1 MKQYMLTNHSKNF
14 LEVLETE
21 VPSPMDHEVVIKIG
35 AVSLNYRDLLI
46 AKNIPGNETIPLSDG
61 AGTVLKV
68 GRKVSTL
75 KVGDRVAGLFFP
87 DWISGGVDS
96 LKTKH
101 ARGGGTQKGMLAEYV
116 TGPESSF
123 ELLPSHLSLEE
134 GATLPCAGVT
144 AWAALYAGSEIK
156 FGEVVLLQ
164 GTGGVSIFALQ
175 LAKAKGARV
184 IITSSQNEKLE
195 RARKLGADHLINYK
209 ERPDWEKEVLS
220 LTDGRGV
227 DRVIEVGG
235 GGTLEKSIM
244 ATRMGGRISL
254 IGVLTGFDNKI
265 NPVPLFQKNQTLH
278 GIYVGSGEMQKKLG
292 QDLEQFNIHPLID
305 RVFPVEES
313 LKAFEYLENGKHF
326 GKVVIKF
333 S

>member
-1 MKQYMLTNHSKNF
+1 MKQYMLTNHPENF
-14 LEVLETE
+14 LQVFETE
-21 VPSPMDHEVVIKIG
+21 IPSPKDHEVVIKVG
-35 AVSLNYRDLLI
+35 AVSLNYRDILI
-46 AKNIPGNETIPLSDG
+46 VNNIPGNETIPLSDG
-61 AGTVLKV
+61 AGTVVRV
-68 GRKVSTL
+68 GKKISTL

-87 DWISGGVDS
+87 DWVSGEVDP

-101 ARGGGTQKGMLAEYV
+101 ARGGGVQSGMLAEYV
-116 TGPESSF
+116 AGPESSF
-123 ELLPSHLSLEE
+123 ELLPAHLSLEE

-144 AWAALYAGSEIK
+144 AWAALQAGSEIK
-156 FGEVVLLQ
+156 AGDVVLLQ

-195 RARKLGADHLINYK
+195 RAKKMGADHLINYK
-209 ERPDWEKEVLS
+209 ERPDWENEVLS

-235 GGTLEKSIM
+235 GGTLEKSIL

-292 QDLEQFNIHPLID
+292 QELEEFGIHPLID
-305 RVFPVEES
+305 HIFTLEDS
-313 LKAFEYLENGKHF
+313 LKAYQYLENGKHF
-326 GKVVIKF
+326 GKVVIKL